1 MIVTPAV
8 LQALMTGFRA
18 DFQAGQTLAASQYLQ
33 VATEIPSTSKST
45 TYGWLGKFP
54 QFREWVG
61 DRVINDMAA
70 SSYVI
75 TNKPFESTVGVDRDD
90 IEDDNIGIYKPLMQ
104 EMGRAAVVFP
114 DELVFPLL
122 DGGIANECYDGQN
135 FFDTDHPVY
144 ANADGTGD
152 VTSVANYDDNAG
164 STEPM
169 WFLLDTTRAIK
180 PFIYQN
186 RRSMQF
192 QQMTQASDEKVF
204 TSKLYR
210 YGVDCRANAGYGFWQ
225 MAYASRKPLTAANVW
240 AAYSAMRGF
249 KADGGKPLGI
259 KPNLLVVRGIHEQ
272 AAREALK
279 ATVSGGEA
287 NTLSGVLTPLVAD
300 FL

>member
-1 MIVTPAV
+1 MIITPAA
-8 LQALMTGFRA
+8 LQALMVGFRA
-18 DFQAGQTLAASQYLQ
+18 EFQAGQTLAASQYLQ
-33 VATEIPSTSKST
+33 IATEVPGTGKST

-54 QFREWVG
+54 ALRQWVG

-70 SSYVI
+70 ASYTI
-75 TNKPFESTVGVDRDD
+75 TNIPFESTVGVDRDD
-90 IEDDNIGIYKPLMQ
+90 IEDDNIGVYKPLMQ
-104 EMGRAAVVFP
+104 EMGRAATVFP

-122 DGGIANECYDGQN
+122 DAGISTECYDGQY

-144 ANADGTGD
+144 PNADGTGAA
-152 VTSVANYDDNAG
+152 VSVANYDDNSA
-164 STEPM
+164 SSNPM

-192 QQMTQASDEKVF
+192 QQMTKMDDEQVF
-204 TSKLYR
+204 MAKQFR
-210 YGVDCRANAGYGFWQ
+210 YGMDCRANAGYGMWQ
-225 MAYASRKPLTAANVW
+225 MAYASRKDLTADNIW
-240 AAYSAMRGF
+240 AAYGAMRAF

-259 KPNLLVVRGIHEQ
+259 KPNLLVVRGTHEQ

-279 ATVSGGEA
+279 ATISGGET
-287 NTLSGVLTPLVAD
+287 NTLSGLLTVLVAD